1 MGFELP
7 FYRLSHVI
15 FGLKPTLRLLAAAA
29 VVMVI
34 SAQETYSRKR
44 TPQDKY
50 KVKPKQHSPNE
61 TSCAE

>member
-7 FYRLSHVI
+7 FYRLSHGI

-29 VVMVI
+29 YVMVI
-34 SAQETYSRKR
+34 SAQETYSRKGA
-44 TPQDKY
+44 PQDKY
-50 KVKPKQHSPNE
+50 KFKPKQNCLNE

>member
-7 FYRLSHVI
+7 FYRLSHGI

-29 VVMVI
+29 VVMII

-44 TPQDKY
+44 GAARQISTL
-50 KVKPKQHSPNE
+50 
-61 TSCAE
+61 A